1 MQRNRAVPEKHKVR
15 KKVRGSKR
23 KLQALGRKLDSVL
36 VSIPEESLPRDKTW
50 RYHLPSPDRLVDSTD
65 SSFKLR
71 KRFVQLLSDKLL
83 ELDGSINGKYKTLLF
98 FSLPL
103 LSRSRIEVC
112 VDSKHFEKLITNPDE
127 ASTWSPITDGKSI
140 FKEFSLALP
149 PEYQEKGYSRTSRD
163 SKREENWIIW
173 RSI

>member
-1 MQRNRAVPEKHKVR
+1 MQRNRAVPKKHHLR

-23 KLQALGRKLDSVL
+23 KLQALGRKLDSIL
-36 VSIPEESLPRDKTW
+36 LSIPEETLPRDKTW
-50 RYHLPSPDRLVDSTD
+50 RYHLPSPDRLVDSAD

-71 KRFVQLLSDKLL
+71 KRFVQLLSDKLI
-83 ELDGSINGKYKTLLF
+83 ELDRSINGKYKTLLF

-103 LSRSRIEVC
+103 LSHSRIEVC
-112 VDSKHFEKLITNPDE
+112 VDSKHLEELISNPDA

-140 FKEFSLALP
+140 INEFSLTLP
-149 PEYQEKGYSRTSRD
+149 PEYKEKGYCRTSAD
-163 SKREENWIIW
+163 SARQENWIIW